1 MAKGFRNLAG
11 FGKRIEF
18 WLIGRMLKEGLDVYI
33 PLVDD
38 FGIDAIIR
46 KPDGGLI
53 EARSRQGRMMSYPA
67 MPRFLQQSY
76 MQMFERTTILFS
88 TPSGWA

>member
-1 MAKGFRNLAG
+1 
-11 FGKRIEF
+11 
-18 WLIGRMLKEGLDVYI
+18 MLKEGLDVYI

-53 EARSRQGRMMSYPA
+53 EVQIKARSNDVIPGDAAPFCSN
-67 MPRFLQQSY
+67 
-76 MQMFERTTILFS
+76 RTCRCSRELLRWS
-88 TPSGWA
+88 R